1 MASLCD
7 QSYLQALLEVEVA
20 LAIAEAE
27 TGVIPASCV
36 PDIQAAAKA
45 ANFDCSALV
54 AAAATDG
61 NIVISLVKKLTEL
74 VGARNPES
82 ARYVHRGATSQ
93 DIMDTALVLQLRAA
107 GAAMN
112 EVLTRV
118 MTAAAAQARDHASTP
133 MPGRT
138 WLQHAS
144 PTTFGL
150 KAAGWLDMI
159 GRSRDCLDGAVQRA
173 LVVQLGGASGT
184 LASLGGD
191 GPTVTA
197 AFARQLNLSVPAMPW
212 HTQRDRIA
220 DVSAALGIVCG
231 ALGKIGRDLTLLAQ
245 SEVAE
250 ATDAGSGGSSSM
262 PHKQNPVRAVTAATA
277 ALRAPGLVATML
289 SAMPQEHERAA
300 GGWQAEW
307 LTLSELIAITR
318 ESADAIAGAL
328 GDLRVDASAMRDN
341 LAIHGGVAMAEALS
355 TALAAHLSRKDAMAL
370 VEKLVRTAD
379 RDRRSLQDVAA
390 GDPEVSRWMS
400 AADVARALNPQN
412 FLGSAGVFVERVL
425 QHWGM
430 SRCS

>member
-1 MASLCD
+1 MASLRD
-7 QSYLQALLEVEVA
+7 PEYLQALLDVEVA

-27 TGVIPASCV
+27 AGVIPASCI
-36 PDIQAAAKA
+36 PDIEAAAKA
-45 ANFDCSALV
+45 GNFDCAAMT

-61 NIVISLVKKLTEL
+61 NIVIPLVKKLTEL
-74 VGARNPES
+74 VAAINPES

-107 GAAMN
+107 GSALH
-112 EVLTRV
+112 ETLTRV
-118 MTAAAAQARDHASTP
+118 MRTSATHARAHALTP

-159 GRSRDCLDGAVQRA
+159 GRSRDRLDSAIQGA

-184 LASLGGD
+184 LASLGID
-191 GPTVTA
+191 GPAVTA
-197 AFARQLNLSVPAMPW
+197 AFARQLKLSVPEMPW
-212 HTQRDRIA
+212 HTHRDRIA

-231 ALGKIGRDLTLLAQ
+231 SLGKIGRDLTLLAQ

-250 ATDAGSGGSSSM
+250 ATDGGGGGSSSM
-262 PHKQNPVRAVTAATA
+262 PHKQNPVRAVTATTA

-307 LTLSELIAITR
+307 LTLSELIVITR
-318 ESADAIAGAL
+318 QSADAIAGAL
-328 GDLRVDASAMRDN
+328 GDLRVDASAMRGN
-341 LAIHGGVAMAEALS
+341 LAIHGGVAMAEGLS
-355 TALAAHLSRKDAMAL
+355 TALAAHMSRRDAMGL
-370 VEKLVRTAD
+370 VEKLVHMANRE
-379 RDRRSLQDVAA
+379 RRSLREVAT
-390 GDPEVSRWMS
+390 GDPEVSRWLS
-400 AADVARALNPQN
+400 AVEVERALNPEN
-412 FLGSAGVFVERVL
+412 FLGSTGVFVERVL
-425 QHWGM
+425 QHWEM
-430 SRCS
+430 

>member
-1 MASLCD
+1 MTPLCD
-7 QSYLQALLEVEVA
+7 QDYLQALLDVEVA

-27 TGVIPASCV
+27 AGVIPSSCV
-36 PDIQAAAKA
+36 PDIQAAAQA
-45 ANFDCSALV
+45 GNFDCGALTV
-54 AAAATDG
+54 AAATDG
-61 NIVISLVKKLTEL
+61 NIVISMAKKLTEL
-74 VGARNPES
+74 VSARNPES

-118 MTAAAAQARDHASTP
+118 MTAAAVQARNHASTP

-159 GRSRDCLDGAVQRA
+159 GRSRDRLDGAVQRI

-184 LASLGGD
+184 LASLGRD

-379 RDRRSLQDVAA
+379 RDRRSLLDVAA
-390 GDPEVSRWMS
+390 GDPDVSRWMS
-400 AADVARALNPQN
+400 AADVERALNPQN
-412 FLGSAGVFVERVL
+412 FLGSAGVFVERAL

-430 SRCS
+430 